1 MKTSF
6 IPSFPEVAREAVIVL
21 GGAILAAAVVGMFPA
36 VRDWIKAQWQD
47 APRP

>member
-1 MKTSF
+1 MKSI
-6 IPSFPEVAREAVIVL
+6 IPTFPEVAREAVIVL
-21 GGAILAAAVVGMFPA
+21 GGAILAAAVVGMFPP